1 MNEEMR
7 VYEEVKQYLDNKS
20 NCADDYENIKEYH
33 LICRIRQMYN
43 ELYQLKLSYQKAI
56 NKDFKDDLIKG
67 IYSAR
72 QTLYNYNH
80 KSYKKEDILQGMNFA
95 IDTLNELVNLESK
108 GEE

>member
-7 VYEEVKQYLDNKS
+7 VYEEVKKYLDESLAKDNEPKK
-20 NCADDYENIKEYH
+20 YQ
-33 LICRIRQMYN
+33 LLLRIQQMYR
-43 ELYQLKLSYQKAI
+43 ELYQLKLNYKRIIQE
-56 NKDFKDDLIKG
+56 DFKEELING

-95 IDTLNELVNLESK
+95 IDTLNELVNLERK
-108 GEE
+108 GE

>member
-7 VYEEVKQYLDNKS
+7 VYEEVKEYLD
-20 NCADDYENIKEYH
+20 ENLAKDNEPKKYQ
-33 LICRIRQMYN
+33 LLLRIQQMYR
-43 ELYQLKLSYQKAI
+43 ELYQLKLSYKRVIQE
-56 NKDFKDDLIKG
+56 DFKEELINS

-95 IDTLNELVNLESK
+95 IDTLNELVNLENK
-108 GEE
+108 GE

>member
-7 VYEEVKQYLDNKS
+7 VYAEVKEYLDESLTKDNEPRK
-20 NCADDYENIKEYH
+20 YQ
-33 LICRIRQMYN
+33 LLLRIQQMYR
-43 ELYQLKLSYQKAI
+43 ELYQLKLSYKRVIQE
-56 NKDFKDDLIKG
+56 DFKEELING

-95 IDTLNELVNLESK
+95 IDTLNELIVLESK
-108 GEE
+108 GE

>member
-7 VYEEVKQYLDNKS
+7 VYEEVKEYLDESLAKDNEPKK
-20 NCADDYENIKEYH
+20 YQ
-33 LICRIRQMYN
+33 LLLRIQQMYR
-43 ELYQLKLSYQKAI
+43 ELYQLKLSYKRVIQE
-56 NKDFKDDLIKG
+56 DFKEELING

-108 GEE
+108 GE

>member
-7 VYEEVKQYLDNKS
+7 VYEEVKEYLDESLAKDNEPKK
-20 NCADDYENIKEYH
+20 YQ
-33 LICRIRQMYN
+33 LLLRIQQMYR
-43 ELYQLKLSYQKAI
+43 ELYQLKLSYKRVIQE
-56 NKDFKDDLIKG
+56 DFKEELING

-80 KSYKKEDILQGMNFA
+80 KSYNKGDILQGMNFA

-108 GEE
+108 GE

>member
-7 VYEEVKQYLDNKS
+7 VYEEVKQFLD
-20 NCADDYENIKEYH
+20 ENFAKDNEPKKYQI
-33 LICRIRQMYN
+33 LLRIQQMYR
-43 ELYQLKLSYQKAI
+43 ELYQLKLGYKKVIQKNFKEELI
-56 NKDFKDDLIKG
+56 NG

-95 IDTLNELVNLESK
+95 IDTLNELIVLESK

>member
-7 VYEEVKQYLDNKS
+7 VYKEVKEYLDESLAKDNEPKK
-20 NCADDYENIKEYH
+20 YQ
-33 LICRIRQMYN
+33 LLLRIQQMYR
-43 ELYQLKLSYQKAI
+43 ELYQLKLGYKRVIQE
-56 NKDFKDDLIKG
+56 DFKEELING

-80 KSYKKEDILQGMNFA
+80 KSYKKEDILQGINFA
-95 IDTLNELVNLESK
+95 IDTLNELINLESK

>member
-7 VYEEVKQYLDNKS
+7 VYEEVKEYLDESLAKDNEPKK
-20 NCADDYENIKEYH
+20 YQ
-33 LICRIRQMYN
+33 LLLRIQQMYRK
-43 ELYQLKLSYQKAI
+43 LYQLKLGYKRVVQ
-56 NKDFKDDLIKG
+56 KDFKGKLING

-95 IDTLNELVNLESK
+95 IDTLNKLVNLESK
-108 GEE
+108 R

>member
-7 VYEEVKQYLDNKS
+7 VYEEVKEYLDESLTKDNEPKK
-20 NCADDYENIKEYH
+20 YQ
-33 LICRIRQMYN
+33 LLLRIQQMYR
-43 ELYQLKLSYQKAI
+43 ELYQLKLSYKRVIQE
-56 NKDFKDDLIKG
+56 DFKEELING
-67 IYSAR
+67 IYNVR

-108 GEE
+108 GE